1 MARRM
6 TAALVGGSS
15 ESKAR
20 IAPNANLV
28 LPTALLSARRCNH
41 ERPRVSSDRKPNQ
54 NDLVSSMQKRRP
66 LRAPRDVARSHGRPS
81 QVPLPSACGD
91 VPMTTPQ
98 QERKPEY
105 WLDLALDALDLLDR
119 TCHDAPTGKDR
130 CGECAGCF
138 AEYVLTQGRQ
148 ALAKAVS

>member
-1 MARRM
+1 M
-6 TAALVGGSS
+6 TA
-15 ESKAR
+15 
-20 IAPNANLV
+20 
-28 LPTALLSARRCNH
+28 
-41 ERPRVSSDRKPNQ
+41 
-54 NDLVSSMQKRRP
+54 
-66 LRAPRDVARSHGRPS
+66 
-81 QVPLPSACGD
+81 
-91 VPMTTPQ
+91 

-119 TCHDAPTGKDR
+119 ACHDAPTGKDR